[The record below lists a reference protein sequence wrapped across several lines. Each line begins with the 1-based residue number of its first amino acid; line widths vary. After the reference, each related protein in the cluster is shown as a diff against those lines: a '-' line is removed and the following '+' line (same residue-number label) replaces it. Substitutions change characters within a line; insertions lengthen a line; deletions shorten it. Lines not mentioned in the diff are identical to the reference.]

1 MTRLRLLTLIAC
13 AAVAACG
20 RTQEV
25 PAEPGQAE
33 APAQASAAEA
43 HEETGEVHVEAGMLR
58 DLRITTAQVESRQG
72 GDLVTLLGELAVDEG
87 SYAEVGVPVAARVV
101 RLMAGLGDRVT
112 EGQPLLEL
120 QAPEVGH
127 ARSDYLAAVAR
138 LTLAESSL
146 KRKRDL
152 AAERIAPLR
161 EVQEAEAEAAAARA
175 EVRASAAS
183 LQAMGLN
190 TPADD
195 GSNEVGSPLF
205 QVRAPVGGT
214 VIERTALRG
223 QLLDPGT
230 AAYRIAN
237 LSTLWLTVHAFER
250 DAVRIQPGTAAQVTF
265 PALPGQGFTGRVSLV
280 ARQVS
285 PDSRT
290 MGVRIE
296 IGNRG
301 ELLRPGMAASAA
313 LALGQGGAPI
323 LTVPVAAVQRVG
335 DSWCVF
341 IPKTGENGAF
351 ETRKIGRGRDLGAE
365 VEVVSGLKAGETI
378 VVDGAFLLKS
388 EAEKGSGGHDGH

>member
-1 MTRLRLLTLIAC
+1 MTNLRLLMLIAC
-13 AAVAACG
+13 TAAACG
-20 RTQEV
+20 RAQQS
-25 PAEPGQAE
+25 PAAPRQE
-33 APAQASAAEA
+33 APATEA
-43 HEETGEVHVEAGMLR
+43 PAPEQHTGEVHIEVGMLR

-72 GDLVTLLGELAVDEG
+72 GEQVTLLGELAVDER
-87 SYAEVGVPVAARVV
+87 SYAEVGVPVAARVM
-101 RLMAGLGDRVT
+101 RLMAGVGDRVT
-112 EGQPLLEL
+112 EGQALLEL

-127 ARSDYLAAVAR
+127 ARSDYMAAVAK
-138 LTLAESSL
+138 LSLAENSL

-161 EVQEAEAEAAAARA
+161 EVQEAEADAAAARA
-175 EVRASAAS
+175 EVRASAAA
-183 LQAMGLN
+183 LQAMGLG
-190 TPADD
+190 TPSDD
-195 GSNEVGSPLF
+195 GASEAGSPMF

-230 AAYRIAN
+230 AAYRIAD

-250 DAVRIQPGTAAQVTF
+250 DAVRIQGGTPAQVTF
-265 PALPGQGFTGRVSLV
+265 PALPGQSFGGRVSLV

-290 MGVRIE
+290 MDVRIE
-296 IGNRG
+296 IRNRD

-313 LALGQGGAPI
+313 LALGQGGAPL
-323 LTVPVAAVQRVG
+323 LTVPVASVQRVG
-335 DSWCVF
+335 DDWIVF
-341 IPKTGENGAF
+341 VPKGGENGAF
-351 ETRKIGRGRDLGAE
+351 ETRRIGRGRDLGGE